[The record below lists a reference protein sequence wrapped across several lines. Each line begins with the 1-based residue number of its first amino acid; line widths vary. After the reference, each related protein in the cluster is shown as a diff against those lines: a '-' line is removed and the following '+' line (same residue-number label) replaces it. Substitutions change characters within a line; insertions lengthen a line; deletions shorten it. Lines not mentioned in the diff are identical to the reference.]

1 MRLHPTSVSSP
12 ATSSLSHRLQ
22 VVHRTPDDS
31 ARFPSVHA
39 AVEALRRR
47 KWIALFAF
55 ASALAAAISVVRS
68 LPDLYHATATL
79 LVDSQQVSE
88 AFVRPTVTAEL
99 ETRIQTIRQE
109 VLSRA
114 RLTALIADLDLYP
127 DLRAKGWPEDAIVER
142 MRRTIELEPSRVEES
157 GRGPTIAFLV
167 GYSGRD
173 PQTVAQVANRLASFF
188 VEENT
193 RMRSGQ
199 ASRTAEFLKS
209 QLADVR
215 KELAAQEH
223 RTSTFTLSHIGEL
236 PEQVEVNLVSLERL
250 NTQLRL
256 NSEHQIRSAER
267 RERLEQQ
274 LDAAESAAPL
284 PEPSESPRALELAK
298 LRQQLSDLLRKYTDE
313 YPEVIRVRQEI
324 ASRERE
330 SRTDAAPVSAPTA
343 VPDPKPRLREAIAE
357 AVAELTALR
366 QEELT
371 LRQGIASYEQRVEN
385 VPKRQEEFQS
395 LSRDY
400 QTIKDRYDTLLKRYE
415 EAQLAESL
423 EQGHAV
429 GRFRILDPAIPP
441 REPSAPS
448 RTRLL
453 IVGILFSLAM
463 VAAVVLAAE
472 YFDTSFHDV
481 DDLRAAVAVP
491 AIFSVPLIAVRPTG
505 RTRVRTVA
513 LAAVSVVALLLIVA
527 GSHYIA
533 TGNEQL
539 VRLVARGRM

>member
-1 MRLHPTSVSSP
+1 MVHH
-12 ATSSLSHRLQ
+12 SLES
-22 VVHRTPDDS
+22 T

-39 AVEALRRR
+39 ALEALRRR
-47 KWIALFAF
+47 KWLALFAF
-55 ASALAAAISVVRS
+55 TSGLAAAISVVRA

-79 LVDSQQVSE
+79 LVDTQQVSE

-114 RLTALIADLDLYP
+114 RLGALITDLDLYP
-127 DLRAKGWPEDAIVER
+127 ELKEKHWPLDAIVER
-142 MRRTIELEPSRVEES
+142 MRRTVELEPSRVEES

-173 PQTVAQVANRLASFF
+173 SQTVAQVANRLASFF

-199 ASRTAEFLKS
+199 ASRTADFLKA

-215 KELAAQEH
+215 KELAAQER
-223 RTSTFTLSHIGEL
+223 RTSDFTLSHIGEL

-256 NSEHQIRSAER
+256 NSEQQIRSAER

-274 LDAAESAAPL
+274 LDVAESMAPHPEPAPSVRAAEL
-284 PEPSESPRALELAK
+284 TK
-298 LRQQLSDLLRKYTDE
+298 LRQQLNDLLRKYTDE

-324 ASRERE
+324 RARENE
-330 SRTDAAPVSAPTA
+330 GGADTSAVSVPAA
-343 VPDPKPRLREAIAE
+343 VPDPRPRLREAITE
-357 AVAELTALR
+357 AATELRTLR
-366 QEELT
+366 EEELT
-371 LRQGIASYEQRVEN
+371 LRGAIASYEQRVEN

-400 QTIKDRYDTLLKRYE
+400 QTVKERYDTLLKRYE

-423 EQGHAV
+423 EQGHEV
-429 GRFRILDPAIPP
+429 ERFRILDPAIPP

-448 RTRLL
+448 RIRLL
-453 IVGILFSLAM
+453 IVGFLFSLAL

-472 YFDTSFHDV
+472 YLDTSFHDI
-481 DDLRAAVAVP
+481 DDLRASVAVP
-491 AIFSVPLIAVRPTG
+491 SIFSVPLIPVRADG
-505 RTRVRTVA
+505 RRRARVIA
-513 LAAVSVVALLLIVA
+513 LAAASVVALALIVE
-527 GSHYIA
+527 GTRYIA